1 MKTKQ
6 SGATA
11 VEFALV
17 LIIFL
22 TFFLGILDFARML
35 WTWNAASEATRWG
48 ARISVVC
55 NRGSASEAFVLS
67 RMQVFLPQLTA
78 SNLVVEWYDAA
89 DTISSSCVADG
100 PPATNCSGVSVRIT
114 GLNYQWIS
122 PIGFSNHA
130 AIPMPGFSTYLPR
143 EIMGQDVNS
152 SAVCS

>member
-55 NRGSASEAFVLS
+55 DRGSASEAFVLS

-89 DTISSSCVADG
+89 NTISTSCN
-100 PPATNCSGVSVRIT
+100 ATNCSGVNVRIT

>member
-6 SGATA
+6 SGSTA

-55 NRGSASEAFVLS
+55 DKAIASEAFVLS
-67 RMQVFLPQLTA
+67 KMQFFLPQLTA
-78 SNLVVEWYDAA
+78 SNLRVEWYDAA
-89 DTISSSCVADG
+89 DVISTACN
-100 PPATNCSGVSVRIT
+100 ATNCSGVSVRIT
-114 GLNYQWIS
+114 GLNHQWLS

-143 EIMGQDVNS
+143 EIMGQDANS

>member
-6 SGATA
+6 SGATI

-35 WTWNAASEATRWG
+35 WTWNAANEATRWG
-48 ARISVVC
+48 ARVSVVC
-55 NRGSASEAFVLS
+55 DKSATAVLTN
-67 RMQVFLPQLTA
+67 MKKFLPQLTA
-78 SNLVVEWYDAA
+78 ANVQIDWYNAA
-89 DTISSSCVADG
+89 GNIDTTCDSTVKPLCA
-100 PPATNCSGVSVRIT
+100 GVNVRIT
-114 GLNYQWIS
+114 GLNYKWIS
-122 PIGFSNHA
+122 PIGFANHA